1 MATNLTDTAV
11 RRLKATGQQY
21 ERADKGAPGLVVRVT
36 AKGSKTWLY
45 RYRDQDD
52 GKMRRYAIGPV
63 EDAEGNVI
71 GVDDARVEVRR
82 LKELRKTT
90 DPHEHRV
97 EQERLERL
105 RTQQGALRRRT
116 FKEVAEDLIERFGDG
131 KHGKGWLRTEG
142 RRALERNVYPYL
154 GDWPVDEITRRDV
167 IAALEKL
174 RERGKLRGKG
184 KPTRLLNNS
193 LMLIRRVL
201 QHAVDEL
208 TLIDANVAW
217 RIPKRAA
224 EKSRDRNLT
233 LSEIQQVFTKLPET
247 GMAPVTVWALRFQLL
262 TASRMGEV
270 AALPWS
276 EIDLGA
282 GLWRLPAK
290 RSKNGKPG
298 DIPLSAQAVEVLQQV
313 RGFYGASTWCF
324 PSTQASTGHLH
335 RDAAST
341 GLARLFNH
349 DRRPLGEI
357 EKFVPHDLRR
367 TASTLMGDMGIL
379 QEVIDAC
386 LRNSRGGVSA
396 VYNRSAMLPH
406 TRKAMAA
413 LGQAVEDAMGGQSS
427 NVVNMEAAR

>member
-11 RRLKATGQQY
+11 GRLKITGKQY
-21 ERADKGAPGLVVRVT
+21 ERADKAAPGLVVRVT
-36 AKGSKTWLY
+36 AKGSKSWVY
-45 RYRDQDD
+45 RYRDQAS
-52 GKMRRYAIGPV
+52 GKMRRYSIGPV
-63 EDAEGNVI
+63 EDADGNV
-71 GVDDARVEVRR
+71 VTVQEARAEVRR

-90 DPHEHRV
+90 DPHEHKAD
-97 EQERLERL
+97 QERLERL
-105 RTQQGALRRRT
+105 RTQQESLRRRT

-131 KHGKGWLRTEG
+131 KHGKGWLRGEG

-208 TLIDANVAW
+208 SLIDNNVAW

-224 EKSRDRNLT
+224 EKSRDRALT
-233 LSEIQQVFTKLPET
+233 LPEIREVFTRLPDT
-247 GMAPVTVWALRFQLL
+247 GMAPVTIWALRFQLL

-276 EIDLGA
+276 EIDLDA
-282 GLWRLPAK
+282 GLWRLPAA

-298 DIPLSAQAVEVLQQV
+298 DIPLSDQAIEVLQQV
-313 RGFYGASTWCF
+313 RGFYGASEWCF
-324 PSTQASTGHLH
+324 PSAQATTGHLH

-341 GLARLFNH
+341 GLGRLFKS
-349 DRRPLGEI
+349 DDKPLGEVD
-357 EKFVPHDLRR
+357 KFVPHDLRR
-367 TASTLMGDMGIL
+367 TAATLMGDMGVL

-413 LGQAVEDAMGGQSS
+413 LGQVVEDAVAGKRG
-427 NVVNMEAAR
+427 NVVNMEAAS